1 MQPDEPGHY
10 GKLDHSGKKTP
21 VADPGPSEYGKLDRT
36 QMQPD
41 EPGHYG
47 KLDHSGK
54 KTNTLPV
61 ADPGSS
67 EYGKLDR
74 SQMEDPLHYGKLDH
88 PGKRGATLPGGVA
101 PTDLPAMGNWTIP
114 RCRLVAALLE
124 VVTCTTQCPM
134 NLVTKSL
141 PQSRRD
147 STLAVVRRPLY
158 CSHMCVHQQHT
169 TPL

>member
-1 MQPDEPGHY
+1 
-10 GKLDHSGKKTP
+10 
-21 VADPGPSEYGKLDRT
+21 
-36 QMQPD
+36 MQPD

-74 SQMEDPLHYGKLDH
+74 VCVAWCMAWHTYLHKYMEYVHCDVSPDQCHILSCTCMILGCPQSQMEDPLHYGKLDH

-101 PTDLPAMGNWTIP
+101 PTDPADYGKLDNVRNMWCID
-114 RCRLVAALLE
+114 RCG
-124 VVTCTTQCPM
+124 
-134 NLVTKSL
+134 
-141 PQSRRD
+141 
-147 STLAVVRRPLY
+147 
-158 CSHMCVHQQHT
+158 
-169 TPL
+169 